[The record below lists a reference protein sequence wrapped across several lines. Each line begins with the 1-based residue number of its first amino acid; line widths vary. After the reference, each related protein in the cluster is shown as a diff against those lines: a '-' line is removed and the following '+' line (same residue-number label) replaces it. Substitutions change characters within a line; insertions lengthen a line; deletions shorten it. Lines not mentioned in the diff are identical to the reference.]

1 MQLVF
6 FHPESNFYLVSVLK
20 LVKLREVS
28 ESYNL
33 VPFMSETEKQG
44 ALSVL
49 KADVNHFYF
58 YQSTRKFYGLLW
70 MQVVKLLH

>member
-33 VPFMSETEKQG
+33 VLLMSETEKQG
-44 ALSVL
+44 ALPVL
-49 KADVNHFYF
+49 KADINHFYF
-58 YQSTRKFYGLLW
+58 YQSTRKFDGLL
-70 MQVVKLLH
+70 